1 MYLKMPNPVKQ
12 NVIAF
17 TDFLPK
23 EFCLEE
29 HIDKELQF
37 QKTFLDAINPILSA
51 IGWQSEKI
59 NTLED
64 FFG

>member
-1 MYLKMPNPVKQ
+1 MIDKIWEWWFHTPAYLKSAD
-12 NVIAF
+12 I
-17 TDFLPK
+17 
-23 EFCLEE
+23 
-29 HIDKELQF
+29 KELQF